1 MQKSQKIAI
10 VGSGLVGSLL
20 AIYLKRAGH
29 TVHVFDRSPDIRKI
43 NFSGRSIN
51 LVMSNRGW
59 LTLKNIG
66 LDDEIRKIGIPVEK
80 RAIHMPDSTINY
92 QNYGKEGEA
101 IFSLS
106 RGILNRKMID
116 LAEEAGVIFFFEHKI
131 WDVTLST
138 ATLHIGETERGEWEE
153 LKYDKVFGSDGAFSR
168 VRHRMQRQS
177 MFNYSQEFIHV
188 GYKEL
193 NIPPNPDGSHKL
205 DINALHIWP
214 RGEFMLM
221 ALPNLDGSFTCTLF
235 MPHEGNNSFENLKD
249 KETLEAF
256 FALHFPDTKEV
267 IPDLVEDFFENPTS
281 FLVTMKCFPWTYKD
295 KVALIG
301 DACHAIVPF
310 YGHGMNAGF
319 EDITILS
326 EMMSKFGDDWE
337 MVFKEYEKSRKPNA
351 DAIADLSY
359 QNFMEMSSK
368 TADEK
373 FLLQK
378 KIEKRFSDRH
388 PDKWIPLYSRVTF
401 SNRPYAEALAIGN
414 FQDKIMKKIL
424 QLEQIEQKWESEEVE
439 NKIIALL
446 QAKS

>member
-1 MQKSQKIAI
+1 MQKSQKIAV

-20 AIYLKRAGH
+20 AIYLKKAGH

-59 LTLKNIG
+59 LALKNIG

-80 RAIHMPDSTINY
+80 RAIHMADGSINF

-138 ATLHIGETERGEWEE
+138 ATLHSGETERGEWEE

-193 NIPPNPDGSHKL
+193 NIPANPDGSHKL

-256 FALHFPDTKEV
+256 FAEHFPDTKEV

-326 EMMSKFGDDWE
+326 EMMSKYGDDWE
-337 MVFKEYEKSRKPNA
+337 TVFKEYENSRKPNA

-378 KIEKRFSDRH
+378 KIEKRFSDKY
-388 PDKWIPLYSRVTF
+388 PEKWIPLYSRVTF

-414 FQDKIMKKIL
+414 FQNNIMEQIL
-424 QLEQIEQKWESEEVE
+424 KLDQIEQKWDSEEVE